1 MALSQRLD
9 LRQSQSLV
17 MTPQLQQ
24 AIKLLQLSN
33 SELSEF
39 VENELEK
46 NPLLERDEGEDS
58 TLQEA
63 NSDNMTAYDDA
74 QANEANA
81 QISTD
86 EFGEEAADDTMA
98 RTTAETLPEQND
110 DPNDIDYENN
120 WGSAS
125 SENTANADNFGQT
138 NNEQTISGSG
148 GDTSFDSRSFNIDET
163 ASDSK
168 TLRQH
173 LY

>member
-138 NNEQTISGSG
+138 NNERTISGSG
-148 GDTSFDSRSFNIDET
+148 GDTSFDSR
-163 ASDSK
+163 
-168 TLRQH
+168 
-173 LY
+173 

>member
-33 SELSEF
+33 RELSEF

-46 NPLLERDEGEDS
+46 NPLLERDEGEES

-86 EFGEEAADDTMA
+86 EFGEEATDDTMV

-110 DPNDIDYENN
+110 DPNDVDYENN

-125 SENTANADNFGQT
+125 SDNTVNADNFDQT
-138 NNEQTISGSG
+138 KNDRPISVSG
-148 GDTSFDSRSFNIDET
+148 
-163 ASDSK
+163 
-168 TLRQH
+168 
-173 LY
+173 

>member
-33 SELSEF
+33 RELSDF
-39 VENELEK
+39 VEDELEK
-46 NPLLERDEGEDS
+46 NPMLERDEGEDS

-86 EFGEEAADDTMA
+86 EFGEEATEDTMV

-110 DPNDIDYENN
+110 DPNDVDYENN

-148 GDTSFDSRSFNIDET
+148 GAVSYTHL
-163 ASDSK
+163 
-168 TLRQH
+168 TLPTKRIV
-173 LY
+173 